1 MNKVHMEKIQEIIE
15 YCLQKNNCELD
26 IRYDEPMSLHTT
38 FKVGGPADC
47 YLCPGGENFP
57 FFCASLL
64 SRVKEE
70 ALPFFILGGGANI
83 AVSDRG
89 IRGIVLDTGAWK
101 GSVLTEE
108 GLIIKSGTTAD
119 EAVERAADLGL
130 CGLEFLAGMPGT
142 LGGAVFMNA
151 RCYGREISDVLAWTE
166 IIDFNNGESLVK
178 RVTAEKIDFSY
189 KRSPFQ
195 GKDNLILAA
204 CLKLSYGNKERTYY
218 EMKKNKQ
225 DRQDKGHYLF
235 PCAGSAF
242 KNNRDFGKPTG
253 QIIDELGLKG
263 FSLGGAQIAPFH
275 GNIVINTGS
284 ASAADIR
291 ALMNETAERVK
302 KAAGFILE
310 PEIIFAGD
318 W

>member
-1 MNKVHMEKIQEIIE
+1 MNKAHMEKIQKIIE
-15 YCLQKNNCELD
+15 HCLQKNNCELD
-26 IRYDEPMSLHTT
+26 IRYDEPMSRHTT

-47 YLCPGGENFP
+47 YLRPAGENFP
-57 FFCASLL
+57 SFCASLL

-70 ALPFFILGGGANI
+70 GLSFFILGGGANVV
-83 AVSDRG
+83 VSDRG
-89 IRGIVLDTGAWK
+89 IRGIVIDTGTWE
-101 GSVLTEE
+101 GLCLTEE
-108 GLIIKSGTTAD
+108 GLIIKSGTTVD
-119 EAVERAADLGL
+119 NAVERAAALELG
-130 CGLEFLAGMPGT
+130 GLEFLAGMPGT
-142 LGGAVFMNA
+142 IGGAVFMNA

-166 IIDFNNGESLVK
+166 IADFSSCEFFVK
-178 RVTAEKIDFSY
+178 RIAAVKNDFSY

-204 CLKLSYGNKERTYY
+204 CLKLSCGNKKHILDEI
-218 EMKKNKQ
+218 KKNKQ

-263 FSLGGAQIAPFH
+263 FSLGGAQIAAFH

-310 PEIIFAGD
+310 PEVLFIGD

>member
-1 MNKVHMEKIQEIIE
+1 MNKARMEKIKKIIGH
-15 YCLQKNNCELD
+15 CLRKNNCELD

-38 FKVGGPADC
+38 FKVGGSADC
-47 YLCPGGENFP
+47 YLRPSGENFP
-57 FFCASLL
+57 FFCACLL

-70 ALPFFILGGGANI
+70 GLPFFILGGGANI
-83 AVSDRG
+83 VVSDRG
-89 IRGIVLDTGAWK
+89 IRGIVLDTGAWE
-101 GSVLTEE
+101 GLSLTEE
-108 GLIIKSGTTAD
+108 GLIVKSGTTVN
-119 EAVERAADLGL
+119 EAVERAAALELG
-130 CGLEFLAGMPGT
+130 GLEFLAGMPGT

-151 RCYGREISDVLAWTE
+151 RCYGREVSDILAWTE
-166 IIDFNNGESLVK
+166 IIDFGGCESFVK
-178 RVTAEKIDFSY
+178 RITTEKDDFSY

-195 GKDNLILAA
+195 GKDNLILGA
-204 CLKLSYGNKERTYY
+204 CLKLSRENKERIL
-218 EMKKNKQ
+218 EEIRKNKQ
-225 DRQDKGHYLF
+225 DRQNKGHYLF

-291 ALMNETAERVK
+291 SLMNETAEKVK
-302 KAAGFILE
+302 KAKGFILE
-310 PEIIFAGD
+310 PEILFIGD